1 MGFESVTAGAALI
14 LKELIVQGETAD
26 EYADFGAGQTLG
38 GYSAVFQ
45 CLPGGPQ
52 QETLLRIEQVRLAR
66 RDAEELRVE
75 LIDLAEEPAS
85 TGNHLPDFR
94 RVWIVVLC
102 GVPACFGNCA
112 RRVGFT
118 AQ

>member
-1 MGFESVTAGAALI
+1 MGFESVAAGTALI
-14 LKELIVQGETAD
+14 LKKLIVEGETTD
-26 EYADFGAGQTLG
+26 EYADFGAGQTLR

-45 CLPGGPQ
+45 SLPSGPQ

-66 RDAEELRVE
+66 RDAEELSVE

-85 TGNHLPDFR
+85 TGNHLPDLR

-102 GVPACFGNCA
+102 GVPACFRNCA
-112 RRVGFT
+112 RSVGFT
-118 AQ
+118 A